1 MLRLYKVNDDEEIID
16 YLIDT
21 IKCFNSSEIQRDP
34 PLTIK
39 ILSDIKIKIALRLIR
54 MIEDE

>member
-1 MLRLYKVNDDEEIID
+1 MIRLYEVSDDEEIID
-16 YLIDT
+16 YLMNT
-21 IKCFNSSEIQRDP
+21 IQCFNSNEIQKDS